1 MVKSRYLIILN
12 IIMIFLGLVSSLVN
26 DTQLNIDGKITNI
39 IAVIIVA
46 IGIILVTANLYRV
59 HKINDKKYDNLIKDT
74 IEINRETLKK
84 KAEEY
89 IVLEKK
95 LYLNLTVMY
104 IISFA
109 IVASSLSN
117 LNINEISRVLLFGG
131 ILYLGITVIISIF
144 RFNKFNIYVTG
155 TILVILYLYILILG
169 SCIFGFMSIPNEIT
183 HELMKERIIQGF
195 AGFFNYPDN
204 VNYFNITQFML
215 GKFMEWFFFGAV
227 SALLI
232 SQLNDTN

>member
-39 IAVIIVA
+39 LAVIIVA

>member
-232 SQLNDTN
+232 NQLNDTN